1 VSVASSGPGPDH
13 GEPSLESARRALE
26 QGQFDSAVQQAEALL
41 GRGDADASTVRYLLA
56 VACRYAGDCERAEA
70 ALQELLAT
78 EPRHARAWQERGY
91 VALKRDDP
99 NAAREYF
106 RHAVTHNSALVA
118 SWRTL
123 VRLYGAAGEPE
134 LAGQAARRVD
144 ELSAL
149 PREILAA
156 ASHLNEDRLYKAE
169 QICRDYLR
177 ENPTHIPAMRLLA
190 EIGVRLQVLDDAEFL
205 LESALEFEPDNEL
218 ARADYANVLIRRQKF
233 AKALEA
239 LRPLLLQR
247 TDHVPYR
254 IAEAM
259 ATAGSGDHEAA
270 IAQYRQILKNHPDLP
285 QLHVSLGHAQKT
297 IGDIKGAVASYQQAH
312 GIRRDFGDAYWSL
325 ANTKTYRFTPDEI
338 DGMRQAEAGPQ
349 CGTED
354 RIHLCFAAGK
364 ALEDAGRYQE
374 SFEYYER
381 GNRLKQGEVSYDTG
395 QTDRR
400 VEAQMAVCSR
410 ELFARQEGH
419 GDPAPDPIFVV
430 GLPRA
435 GSTLLEQILASHSMV
450 DGTMELPSLLAIAQ
464 RLRGRSSVRSD
475 RYPRI
480 LGELKPE
487 QFQQLGAHYLQETM
501 PYRQGAPR
509 FVDKMPNNFFHVGL
523 IRLLLPN
530 AKVIDARR
538 HPMACCFSGFKQLFG
553 EGQEFSYGLT
563 EIGHYYRRYVELMAH
578 WDEVLPGFVLRVQ
591 HEAVVDDLEGQVR
604 RILDFCGLPFETACV
619 EFHRTERAIRTP
631 SSEQV
636 RQPIYRQ
643 GLDQWQH
650 FEDWLDPLKA
660 ALGDTLG

>member
-1 VSVASSGPGPDH
+1 M
-13 GEPSLESARRALE
+13 
-26 QGQFDSAVQQAEALL
+26 
-41 GRGDADASTVRYLLA
+41 
-56 VACRYAGDCERAEA
+56 ACRYAGDCERAEA
-70 ALQELLAT
+70 ALQELLAS

-91 VALKRDDP
+91 VALKRNDP

-118 SWRTL
+118 SWRSL
-123 VRLYGAAGEPE
+123 VKLHGAAGERE
-134 LAGQAARRVD
+134 LAEQAARRLD

-169 QICRDYLR
+169 QICRDYLQ

-205 LESALEFEPDNEL
+205 LESALEFEPDHEL

-233 AKALEA
+233 TKALEA

-247 TDHVPYR
+247 PDHVPYR

-259 ATAGSGDHEAA
+259 ATTGSGDHDAA
-270 IAQYRQILKNHPDLP
+270 ITQYRQILASHPDLP

-297 IGDIKGAVASYQQAH
+297 IGDIDGAVASYQQAY
-312 GIRRDFGDAYWSL
+312 GVRRDFGDAYWSL

-338 DGMRQAEAGPQ
+338 DGMRQAEADPT
-349 CGTED
+349 CGTQD

-364 ALEDAGRYQE
+364 AFEDAGSYQE

-381 GNRLKQGEVSYDTG
+381 GNRLKQGEIRYDAG
-395 QTDRR
+395 QIDRR
-400 VEAQMAVCSR
+400 VEAQMAVCTR

-487 QFQQLGAHYLQETM
+487 QLHQLGAHYLQETL

-530 AKVIDARR
+530 ARVIDARR

-563 EIGHYYRRYVELMAH
+563 EIGHYYRRYVELMKH

-591 HEAVVDDLEGQVR
+591 HEDVVDDLEGQVR
-604 RILDFCGLPFETACV
+604 RILEFCELPFEDACV
-619 EFHRTERAIRTP
+619 NFHRTERAIRTP

-636 RQPIYRQ
+636 RQPIYRD
-643 GLDQWQH
+643 GLDQWQR
-650 FEDWLDPLKA
+650 FEAWLDPLKA
-660 ALGDTLG
+660 ALGDALG